1 MKWTRCVA
9 TGGEVRALNDASVP
23 RRALGAA
30 RDRDRDGRAA
40 SIPPRCRPCRCRLV
54 FSSRPV
60 ASRSRRLI
68 PPTPHP
74 HPPPPSPQPPPSPRS
89 GHSATLV
96 GTSHLVVF
104 GGLNVKT
111 AIGDTV
117 ALHLE
122 RNQWRRPPS
131 SAVGGPGP
139 RAFHCAVAIGSRL
152 YVMCG
157 RTGRQQHGDVW
168 CLDCVSW
175 CWRRLRPTGAAPSP
189 RDFGV
194 AAATPSGG
202 ILLFGGYDGH
212 KWLNDCH
219 VLENIGEGG
228 GESATWR
235 VVSVANNIAP
245 TPRSGHAIAAVER
258 RLLVFGGQASGG
270 TLRGDLWA
278 LRGVLDDENA
288 EESSAGVIEGAGERR
303 ERPGPSKAPPRWT
316 RLQMRGVAPS
326 PRAGHAFTSHGS
338 RVVLHGGHGDDG
350 WISKRSVYYDDVTV
364 IDRETGR
371 WRKLSASLE
380 S

>member
-1 MKWTRCVA
+1 MAAGLSSCPRARLALIRPPRGGNPKGGSARAPSDQQSAEVGHPRKRRSERGISASTTTTLPRAPGRGGGTRVMKWTRCVA
-9 TGGEVRALNDASVP
+9 TGGEVRALNDAYVP

-157 RTGRQQHGDVW
+157 RTWRQQHGDVW

-228 GESATWR
+228 
-235 VVSVANNIAP
+235 
-245 TPRSGHAIAAVER
+245 
-258 RLLVFGGQASGG
+258 
-270 TLRGDLWA
+270 
-278 LRGVLDDENA
+278 
-288 EESSAGVIEGAGERR
+288 
-303 ERPGPSKAPPRWT
+303 
-316 RLQMRGVAPS
+316 
-326 PRAGHAFTSHGS
+326 
-338 RVVLHGGHGDDG
+338 
-350 WISKRSVYYDDVTV
+350 
-364 IDRETGR
+364 
-371 WRKLSASLE
+371 
-380 S
+380 